1 MRKTHSKSQLT
12 NKKNKSTA
20 TFIDS
25 KKGSKTLKA
34 SSCVKVSLQNTENN
48 STTQHLPSCMQKT
61 TSLSLSQ
68 KLINKMPGQVC
79 YVDKPASL
87 KESSR
92 SIKGR
97 SVLEAAKN

>member
-34 SSCVKVSLQNTENN
+34 SSCVKVTSQNTEHN
-48 STTQHLPSCMQKT
+48 STTQHVPIYAQKT
-61 TSLSLSQ
+61 GSLSLSQ
-68 KLINKMPGQVC
+68 KLISKMPGQVC
-79 YVDKPASL
+79 YIDKPASL
-87 KESSR
+87 KESGR
-92 SIKGR
+92 NVKGR
-97 SVLEAAKN
+97 SVLEASRN